1 MVLEVRGNLE
11 GLLDTDNSK
20 RTPVH
25 LAAICG
31 QGEVVNFFLDR
42 GGLWSRVFKFL
53 SLRIAFIFIQMT
65 VSFLM
70 KMNHL

>member
-1 MVLEVRGNLE
+1 MVLEARGNLE

-31 QGEVVNFFLDR
+31 QGEVVNFLLDR

-53 SLRIAFIFIQMT
+53 SLKYGIYFQ
-65 VSFLM
+65 LDE
-70 KMNHL
+70 LPLC

>member
-1 MVLEVRGNLE
+1 MVLEVRGNME
-11 GLLDTDNSK
+11 GLLDTDNFK

-42 GGLWSRVFKFL
+42 GGLWSHVFVAVNFWFQL
-53 SLRIAFIFIQMT
+53 IL
-65 VSFLM
+65 
-70 KMNHL
+70 

>member
-1 MVLEVRGNLE
+1 MVLEARGNLE

-31 QGEVVNFFLDR
+31 QGEVVNFLLDR
-42 GGLWSRVFKFL
+42 GGLWSHVFKFL
-53 SLRIAFIFIQMT
+53 SLKYGIYFQ
-65 VSFLM
+65 LDE
-70 KMNHL
+70 LPLC

>member
-1 MVLEVRGNLE
+1 ME

-42 GGLWSRVFKFL
+42 GGLWSHVFKLL
-53 SLRIAFIFIQMT
+53 SLKYGIYLH
-65 VSFLM
+65 SDELSPP
-70 KMNHL
+70 

>member
-20 RTPVH
+20 RTPIH

-31 QGEVVNFFLDR
+31 QGEVMNFFLDR
-42 GGLWSRVFKFL
+42 GGLLSHFALRVTYRFY
-53 SLRIAFIFIQMT
+53 S
-65 VSFLM
+65 V
-70 KMNHL
+70 